1 MRGRECR
8 ARLQSCVRKAVAV
21 NTLLQKTSCV
31 RAKQLH
37 SEMSRLSSW
46 DTFNVNTVAKLSN
59 RQPLQAIGFACFE
72 KYGLIQKFDIHPEVM
87 HNFLIT
93 VEEHYLCAP
102 IPLRPAAH
110 VTGTARAWDT
120 ASPLHCVPTS
130 ADAGACSQCVHIT
143 ALRQWTFIVGGASV
157 LRCS

>member
-21 NTLLQKTSCV
+21 NTLLRKTSCV

-102 IPLRPAAH
+102 PP
-110 VTGTARAWDT
+110 
-120 ASPLHCVPTS
+120 ASPCRPRDWDSACMGHGLTS
-130 ADAGACSQCVHIT
+130 ALRAHLRRRRCMFPVCSHHRSPAMDIYSGWCERVE
-143 ALRQWTFIVGGASV
+143 V
-157 LRCS
+157 